1 MRGLITRAQPRR
13 YGSVV
18 TVWLGTAGWSYFPD
32 WVGSFYPPGTQPA
45 DALARYVEAFSFVEI
60 DSSFYAAPAA
70 PTVEH
75 WAEVMPPEFRVSVK
89 APRELVQETG
99 LCPPEPAFAHFLE
112 RLLAPLHSRLACVVV
127 QLPPSFARERETE
140 AALRGFVARWA
151 PVAPLAVELRD
162 PWLDDEILALLG
174 DHGVTWVCNDLP
186 AMPRAAARA
195 SASPVYVRL
204 LGPHRG
210 LDGKAHVQRPQ
221 PEGRRF
227 WADRLVEWDDAG
239 VDDAYVVVNNHY
251 EGHAPATV
259 RALAAELRERHVAVA
274 VGPGRPAGQQ
284 PLF

>member
-1 MRGLITRAQPRR
+1 M
-13 YGSVV
+13 

-70 PTVEH
+70 PTVER
-75 WAEVMPPEFRVSVK
+75 WAELMPAEFRVSVK
-89 APRELVQETG
+89 APRDLVQDTG

-112 RLLAPLHSRLACVVV
+112 RLLAPLRSRLARVVV
-127 QLPPSFARERETE
+127 QMPPSFARERDNE
-140 AALRGFVARWA
+140 AALRDFIAGTVETGCAGGA
-151 PVAPLAVELRD
+151 APLAVELRD
-162 PWLDDEILALLG
+162 PTWLDYEILELFG
-174 DHGVTWVCNDLP
+174 DHGVAWVCNDLP
-186 AMPRAAARA
+186 AMPRVAVRA
-195 SASPVYVRL
+195 PASSVYVRL

-210 LDGKAHVQRPQ
+210 LDGKAEVQRPQ
-221 PEGRRF
+221 PEGRSF
-227 WADRLVEWDDAG
+227 WADRLAEWDDAG

-259 RALAAELRERHVAVA
+259 RALAAELRERHVEVA
-274 VGPGRPAGQQ
+274 AGPGRPAGQQ

>member
-1 MRGLITRAQPRR
+1 
-13 YGSVV
+13 
-18 TVWLGTAGWSYFPD
+18 
-32 WVGSFYPPGTQPA
+32 
-45 DALARYVEAFSFVEI
+45 
-60 DSSFYAAPAA
+60 
-70 PTVEH
+70 
-75 WAEVMPPEFRVSVK
+75 
-89 APRELVQETG
+89 
-99 LCPPEPAFAHFLE
+99 
-112 RLLAPLHSRLACVVV
+112 
-127 QLPPSFARERETE
+127 
-140 AALRGFVARWA
+140 
-151 PVAPLAVELRD
+151 
-162 PWLDDEILALLG
+162 
-174 DHGVTWVCNDLP
+174 
-186 AMPRAAARA
+186 MPRAAARA

-221 PEGRRF
+221 PESRSF